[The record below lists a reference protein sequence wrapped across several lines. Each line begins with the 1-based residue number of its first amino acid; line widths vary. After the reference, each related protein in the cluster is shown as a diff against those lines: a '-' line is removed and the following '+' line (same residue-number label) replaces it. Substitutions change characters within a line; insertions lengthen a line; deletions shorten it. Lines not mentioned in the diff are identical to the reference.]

1 MKINKTKVHTIYKL
15 ANGARVPG
23 VTTITGVLNKPAL
36 IKWANNLGLQGVDST
51 KYVDTLADIGT
62 LAHNLVE
69 CDLIGAEPDIS
80 EYSSKEIDLAEN
92 SLLSYF
98 EWKKDKEIEII
109 FVEKS
114 LVSEIYQYGGTC
126 DVYAKIN
133 GVKTLLDLKTSKAIY
148 PEMTTQ
154 VSAYRQLLI
163 EAGHKV
169 ESVSILR
176 IGREESEGFEYH
188 KCVNLDLHFEKFVH
202 CLAIYN
208 IDKQLKK

>member
-1 MKINKTKVHTIYKL
+1 MKINKTKAHTVYKL
-15 ANGARVPG
+15 ANGTRVPG

-36 IKWANNLGLQGVDST
+36 IKWANNLGLQGIDSA

-69 CDLIGAEPDIS
+69 CDLIGAKPDIS

-98 EWKKDKEIEII
+98 EWKKDKEIEVYMI
-109 FVEKS
+109 EKQ
-114 LVSEIYQYGGTC
+114 LISELYQYGGQI
-126 DVYAKIN
+126 DAYLKIN

-148 PEMTTQ
+148 SEMVTQ
-154 VSAYRQLLI
+154 VAAYRNLLR
-163 EAGHKV
+163 ENGHDV
-169 ESVSILR
+169 VDICILR
-176 IGREESEGFEYH
+176 IGREKNEGFEYH
-188 KCVNLDLHFEKFVH
+188 KCGNLDLHFQKFIH

-208 IDKQLKK
+208 IDKKLK